1 MPVQSRRNLRVT
13 RGKKGTRKRTKRVT
27 RTAKSSGGA
36 RKRSVTHKTHKTHK
50 TRSGKGK
57 RNRKRRTRVRR
68 GRGAACSRP
77 RVDSAERIVT
87 PSEQTNTPG
96 FRPVRVDNDATP
108 ETAEAEL
115 MPEDLPLP
123 PGAMRVPSI
132 NPNADLPSAIAA
144 PAPPL
149 TGEVVSANA
158 PATTND
164 TMPTATTIPPATRS
178 DKRPK
183 RSSVKMIMDFPEYRV
198 LRVSPLRQEIED
210 ALANYVHHPN
220 YQDPF
225 GVHPRGVDNQL
236 WQLVMGW
243 YSEGGSAP
251 DAVDQLLRAL
261 RSPRNA
267 VIAF

>member
-1 MPVQSRRNLRVT
+1 MSIQSRRKSRVT
-13 RGKKGTRKRTKRVT
+13 RRKKSTRKRTKRVT
-27 RTAKSSGGA
+27 RSTRSCGGT
-36 RKRSVTHKTHKTHK
+36 RKKVMTHKTGK
-50 TRSGKGK
+50 TRSGKRK
-57 RNRKRRTRVRR
+57 RNRTKRGRVRR

-87 PSEQTNTPG
+87 PSEQTNVPG
-96 FRPVRVDNDATP
+96 FRSVQVNNDTTTD
-108 ETAEAEL
+108 TAEAEL

-123 PGAMRVPSI
+123 PGAMRVPAT
-132 NPNADLPSAIAA
+132 NLNADLPSAIAA

-149 TGEVVSANA
+149 TGEMMSVDAS
-158 PATTND
+158 ATTND
-164 TMPTATTIPPATRS
+164 TIPTATTIPPATRS

>member
-1 MPVQSRRNLRVT
+1 MSTQSDRRMRVT
-13 RGKKGTRKRTKRVT
+13 RRKKSTRKGPRRVT
-27 RTAKSSGGA
+27 KKMAG
-36 RKRSVTHKTHKTHK
+36 RKRQK
-50 TRSGKGK
+50 TRTRGRK
-57 RNRKRRTRVRR
+57 RRRTRVRR

-77 RVDSAERIVT
+77 RVDI
-87 PSEQTNTPG
+87 
-96 FRPVRVDNDATP
+96 DATP
-108 ETAEAEL
+108 ETTEAQL

-123 PGAMRVPSI
+123 PGAMRVPAT
-132 NPNADLPSAIAA
+132 NLNADLPSAIAA

-149 TGEVVSANA
+149 TGEMVSADA
-158 PATTND
+158 HATTND
-164 TMPTATTIPPATRS
+164 AIPTATTIPPATKLN
-178 DKRPK
+178 KRPK
-183 RSSVKMIMDFPEYRV
+183 RSSVEMIMNFPEYRV
-198 LRVSPLRQEIED
+198 LRVSPRRQEIED

-243 YSEGGSAP
+243 YSEGGSDP
-251 DAVDQLLRAL
+251 DAVVQLLHAL

>member
-1 MPVQSRRNLRVT
+1 MPVQSRRKLRVT

-77 RVDSAERIVT
+77 RVDSAERID
-87 PSEQTNTPG
+87 TPG
-96 FRPVRVDNDATP
+96 FRSVRVDSDATP
-108 ETAEAEL
+108 EAAEAQL

-123 PGAMRVPSI
+123 PGAMRVPAT
-132 NPNADLPSAIAA
+132 NLNADLPSAIAA

-149 TGEVVSANA
+149 TGEMMSVDAS
-158 PATTND
+158 ATTND
-164 TMPTATTIPPATRS
+164 TIPTATTIPPATRS

-243 YSEGGSAP
+243 YSEGGSDP
-251 DAVDQLLRAL
+251 DAVVQLLHAL

>member
-1 MPVQSRRNLRVT
+1 MSTQSDRRMRVT
-13 RGKKGTRKRTKRVT
+13 RRKKSTRKGPRRVT
-27 RTAKSSGGA
+27 KKMAG
-36 RKRSVTHKTHKTHK
+36 RKRQK
-50 TRSGKGK
+50 TRTRGRK
-57 RNRKRRTRVRR
+57 RRRTRVRR

-77 RVDSAERIVT
+77 RVDI
-87 PSEQTNTPG
+87 
-96 FRPVRVDNDATP
+96 DATP
-108 ETAEAEL
+108 ETTEAQL

-123 PGAMRVPSI
+123 PGAMRVPAT
-132 NPNADLPSAIAA
+132 NLNADLPSAIAA

-149 TGEVVSANA
+149 TGEMASADA
-158 PATTND
+158 HATTND
-164 TMPTATTIPPATRS
+164 TIPMATTIPPATKLN
-178 DKRPK
+178 KRPK
-183 RSSVKMIMDFPEYRV
+183 RGSIEMIMTFPEYRV
-198 LRVSPLRQEIED
+198 LRVSPRRQEIED

-243 YSEGGSAP
+243 YSEGGSDP

>member
-1 MPVQSRRNLRVT
+1 MSTQSDRRMRVT
-13 RGKKGTRKRTKRVT
+13 RRKKSTRKGPRRVT
-27 RTAKSSGGA
+27 KKMAG
-36 RKRSVTHKTHKTHK
+36 RKRQK
-50 TRSGKGK
+50 TRTRG
-57 RNRKRRTRVRR
+57 RKRRRTRIRR

-77 RVDSAERIVT
+77 RVDI
-87 PSEQTNTPG
+87 
-96 FRPVRVDNDATP
+96 DATP
-108 ETAEAEL
+108 ETTEAQL

-123 PGAMRVPSI
+123 PGAMRVPAT
-132 NPNADLPSAIAA
+132 NLNADLPSAIAA

-149 TGEVVSANA
+149 TGEMVSADA
-158 PATTND
+158 HATTND
-164 TMPTATTIPPATRS
+164 AIPTATTIPPATKLN
-178 DKRPK
+178 KRPK
-183 RSSVKMIMDFPEYRV
+183 RSSIEMIMTFPEYRV
-198 LRVSPLRQEIED
+198 LRVSPRRQEIED

-243 YSEGGSAP
+243 YSEGGSDP
-251 DAVDQLLRAL
+251 DAVVQLLHAL

>member
-36 RKRSVTHKTHKTHK
+36 RKRSVTHKTHKT
-50 TRSGKGK
+50 RSGKGK

-77 RVDSAERIVT
+77 
-87 PSEQTNTPG
+87 
-96 FRPVRVDNDATP
+96 RVDNDATP

-243 YSEGGSAP
+243 YSEGGSDP

>member
-1 MPVQSRRNLRVT
+1 MSVQSRRKLSVT
-13 RGKKGTRKRTKRVT
+13 RRKKGTRKRTKRVT
-27 RTAKSSGGA
+27 RTAKSSGGT
-36 RKRSVTHKTHKTHK
+36 RKRSVTHKTRK
-50 TRSGKGK
+50 TRAGK
-57 RNRKRRTRVRR
+57 RKGNRKRRTRVRR

-77 RVDSAERIVT
+77 RVD
-87 PSEQTNTPG
+87 
-96 FRPVRVDNDATP
+96 NDAAP

-144 PAPPL
+144 PAPPV
-149 TGEVVSANA
+149 TGEVVSADA
-158 PATTND
+158 PATTNG
-164 TMPTATTIPPATRS
+164 TIPTATTIPPATRS

>member
-1 MPVQSRRNLRVT
+1 MGLQTDRRMRVARRKKSTRKGPRRGARSVKSNTNRRATKKMAGRRRQKTSKAQKART
-13 RGKKGTRKRTKRVT
+13 RG
-27 RTAKSSGGA
+27 
-36 RKRSVTHKTHKTHK
+36 
-50 TRSGKGK
+50 
-57 RNRKRRTRVRR
+57 RNRRRTRVRR

-77 RVDSAERIVT
+77 RVDSAERID
-87 PSEQTNTPG
+87 TPG
-96 FRPVRVDNDATP
+96 FRSVRVDSDATP
-108 ETAEAEL
+108 ETTEAQL

-123 PGAMRVPSI
+123 PGAMRVPAT
-132 NPNADLPSAIAA
+132 NLNADLPSAIAA

-149 TGEVVSANA
+149 TGEMASADA
-158 PATTND
+158 HATTND
-164 TMPTATTIPPATRS
+164 TIPMATTIPPATKLN
-178 DKRPK
+178 KRPK
-183 RSSVKMIMDFPEYRV
+183 RGSIEMIMTFPEYRV
-198 LRVSPLRQEIED
+198 LRVSPRRQEIED

-243 YSEGGSAP
+243 YSEGGSDP